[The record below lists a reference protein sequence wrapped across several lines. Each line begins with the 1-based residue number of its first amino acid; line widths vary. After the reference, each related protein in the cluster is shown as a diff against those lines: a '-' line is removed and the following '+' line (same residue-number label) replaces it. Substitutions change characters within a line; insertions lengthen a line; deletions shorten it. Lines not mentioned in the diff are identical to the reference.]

1 MKSTKDKLK
10 KVEPLNYKEF
20 MFLRTDYQDHLMLK
34 NSDYETVMRA
44 KNDSEKLALLIKWA
58 MDKDEQLEE
67 LIISLRAKGLYV

>member
-1 MKSTKDKLK
+1 
-10 KVEPLNYKEF
+10 
-20 MFLRTDYQDHLMLK
+20 MLK